1 MKLNNFKTII
11 RSHELVDD
19 GYDIKHDDQC
29 YTLFSASNYCGDAG
43 NEGAIMIF
51 KGGLHWNHH
60 PNEIHPYMAP
70 RLAIEKGKTMA
81 EIEEA
86 ERQQLEKE
94 KKDSQKNFA
103 KRDAT
108 LERLSDNLLRG
119 FDIEMRQY
127 LEPSKNEIDVESDS
141 D

>member
-1 MKLNNFKTII
+1 MHQTF
-11 RSHELVDD
+11 DW
-19 GYDIKHDDQC
+19 QQF
-29 YTLFSASNYCGDAG
+29 FSKSNRKVISLY
-43 NEGAIMIF
+43 
-51 KGGLHWNHH
+51 
-60 PNEIHPYMAP
+60 
-70 RLAIEKGKTMA
+70 
-81 EIEEA
+81 
-86 ERQQLEKE
+86 QLEKE